1 MSNFSVSRNNNRIV
15 KKKLNNQ
22 DISIVNNNNSLAS
35 SYDIYEAN
43 INTLSLN
50 NTVLNVDANEFNFL
64 NSTEGIASA
73 SKALIADNN
82 NNITGIN
89 QLSCN
94 SININGTIIPSANNS
109 SSASS
114 YLTEIV
120 PGIANNNKALVLNE
134 NKNISNI
141 KTLST
146 NSINVNNYNITVNSN
161 NNYNI
166 NNLSYNVLNNDNN
179 WTSICW
185 SNKLNLFAAVA
196 DSGNNRIMTSPDGI
210 TWTSITNIPN
220 NDWKSI
226 CWSNELSLFIAVASS
241 GINNRII
248 KSTDGITWN
257 NNNIVYNDY
266 NEPIINNKQ
275 FLYSNNNFS
284 FYLILDDGTVKSWGK
299 NDYGQLGNGTTNNSN
314 IPVTV
319 SGLTNVNKLYCFN
332 TMVYAVL
339 NDNTVKAWGSNG
351 GYQLGDGTTIN
362 RLTPVSISALT
373 NTIKIVSQ
381 GHNLALFADGTV
393 KGWGY
398 NSAGQLLNLCPIY
411 SSVTVPTIIPTLTNV
426 VDIIAASSMSVFLF
440 IDGTVRLCGSNVY
453 GQLGIGNTNFAYSTT
468 SLYTVIYNARAI
480 YSLQYTVYALL
491 NDDTV
496 KGWGYNLDGQLGINS
511 SEREKYSPVT
521 VPGLTNVKELVTNV
535 ASIYAI
541 LNDNTVR
548 SWGINTDGQ
557 LGDNST
563 IQRSSPVIVTG
574 LTNVKK
580 ILTNSNGK
588 SCLAILND
596 NSIKVWGNNIYGQL
610 GLENTTNQLIPITNN
625 IITNNY
631 TNIILDIYTIGY
643 ISINNLLLFCGNN
656 QYGQFGNNTYTNS
669 TIFDYVRNDINNNPL
684 IYINQNLNPIANTNY
699 KNNNWSSIVW
709 SNDLNLFVA
718 IANSGNEIRII
729 TSSDGI
735 NWNPIKCPINNW
747 ISICYSSK
755 LSLFVAISNTGNY
768 RVMYSYNG
776 IDWFL
781 RMNLNSNFQNNWI
794 SICWSPELS
803 LFIAIANSGTNRL
816 MYSGDGLNWNFKAM
830 PYSLNYQ
837 SIIWISEYQLFIIIS
852 LSGNANKILKSSD
865 GVIWELIKM
874 VIKK

>member
-299 NDYGQLGNGTTNNSN
+299 NDYGQLGDGTTTQRTSQ
-314 IPVTV
+314 VTV
-319 SGLTNVNKLYCFN
+319 SGINNAIDISSGPSSNHSLAL
-332 TMVYAVL
+332 L
-339 NDNTVKAWGSNG
+339 NDKTVKSWGNNFYGQLGNTVNVGTNTANNIPYLIPDLNNVIMIKTGNNHSIALLSDGTIKCWGLNDRG
-351 GYQLGDGTTIN
+351 QLGDGTT
-362 RLTPVSISALT
+362 T
-373 NTIKIVSQ
+373 
-381 GHNLALFADGTV
+381 
-393 KGWGY
+393 
-398 NSAGQLLNLCPIY
+398 
-411 SSVTVPTIIPTLTNV
+411 
-426 VDIIAASSMSVFLF
+426 
-440 IDGTVRLCGSNVY
+440 
-453 GQLGIGNTNFAYSTT
+453 
-468 SLYTVIYNARAI
+468 
-480 YSLQYTVYALL
+480 
-491 NDDTV
+491 
-496 KGWGYNLDGQLGINS
+496 NS
-511 SEREKYSPVT
+511 SSPVT
-521 VPGLTNVKELVTNV
+521 VSGINNAIAIAAGDKHSIALLSDGTIKSWGSNEFNQLGNSTNAGTTTANSSPLSVLNITNAIAI
-535 ASIYAI
+535 ASGSNHCLAL

-548 SWGINTDGQ
+548 AWGRNTDGQ
-557 LGDNST
+557 LGNGST
-563 IQRSSPVIVTG
+563 TSSFTPVTVTSLTSVIGISAGDVHSIALRTDGTIRIWGDGTSGKLGNG
-574 LTNVKK
+574 LTTDSTTIYNPSINGIAKYNLTSDTNYVNNNWTAICWNPDLEIFAAVSNTGTNNRIILSSNDSILSKETVIKNLNNSFNIDQNNDRIGLNISNPSYQLHLSSSNATKPGTSTWTVSSDIRLKENIEDADLDLCYNNIKNLPLKKYKWKDEYLTIENVPDRHKLGWIAQDVETILPKAIIINNQYDIEDCKSLDIDQIIATLYGSIKKLINICELQDSKITELENKKK
-580 ILTNSNGK
+580 ILNDFINS
-588 SCLAILND
+588 
-596 NSIKVWGNNIYGQL
+596 
-610 GLENTTNQLIPITNN
+610 LE
-625 IITNNY
+625 
-631 TNIILDIYTIGY
+631 
-643 ISINNLLLFCGNN
+643 
-656 QYGQFGNNTYTNS
+656 
-669 TIFDYVRNDINNNPL
+669 
-684 IYINQNLNPIANTNY
+684 
-699 KNNNWSSIVW
+699 IVQ
-709 SNDLNLFVA
+709 
-718 IANSGNEIRII
+718 E
-729 TSSDGI
+729 
-735 NWNPIKCPINNW
+735 
-747 ISICYSSK
+747 
-755 LSLFVAISNTGNY
+755 
-768 RVMYSYNG
+768 
-776 IDWFL
+776 
-781 RMNLNSNFQNNWI
+781 
-794 SICWSPELS
+794 
-803 LFIAIANSGTNRL
+803 
-816 MYSGDGLNWNFKAM
+816 
-830 PYSLNYQ
+830 
-837 SIIWISEYQLFIIIS
+837 
-852 LSGNANKILKSSD
+852 
-865 GVIWELIKM
+865 
-874 VIKK
+874 